1 MKRDT
6 MEKYLPE
13 ELEISYSHQLTDS
26 ESIKLV
32 SNSTFLIKHDTHA
45 ELIDIN
51 SINEEN
57 WIRFWEKVE
66 ELGIWDLE
74 ENYQSC
80 NLEADFHW
88 KISMTYDERT
98 INSYGMNIEPKTFKG
113 NRIYSVLEELKEAVE
128 ELIEI

>member
-13 ELEISYSHQLTDS
+13 ELEISYSHQLTGS

-57 WIRFWEKVE
+57 WIRLDSI
-66 ELGIWDLE
+66 LG
-74 ENYQSC
+74 
-80 NLEADFHW
+80 
-88 KISMTYDERT
+88 
-98 INSYGMNIEPKTFKG
+98 KG
-113 NRIYSVLEELKEAVE
+113 
-128 ELIEI
+128 